1 MHIVFLQDYF
11 DIVKNPMDLSTIKR
25 KLDTGLYNEANFS
38 CITLNAMFCHTLFL
52 IFLFLFFFQQK
63 NQIGKL
69 VEIKIFTFLKIFF
82 LHLYIAL
89 VAPLCVT
96 VMALS
101 VGIP

>member
-38 CITLNAMFCHTLFL
+38 FITLNAMFCNTLFL
-52 IFLFLFFFQQK
+52 IFLFLFLFFLQK

-69 VEIKIFTFLKIFF
+69 VEIKLIFSLLKIFF
-82 LHLYIAL
+82 AL
-89 VAPLCVT
+89 VYCTCLFLQCV
-96 VMALS
+96 LQ
-101 VGIP
+101 